1 MGAGLAL
8 VGRHKN
14 GTEIAVDITL
24 RPLWLDDQLLI
35 MGAIRD
41 ITVLRRLEQAE
52 RAVHAQTV
60 AQLTFLQQVLDAL
73 PSSVHL
79 VYGPDGRLLLANRAA
94 RSLWGAGWQVHQPF
108 LEFLSTNGIALFD
121 PQGRLLPASALAT
134 LRAARQGETVLQ
146 QQETIRR
153 PDGSS
158 LPILVSAVPLTALPP
173 ASLLS
178 QEAEKEQLEGERVA
192 LVVHHDVT
200 ALKEAEY
207 LKDEFIGLAAH
218 ELRTPLAALKGYTEL
233 LLVQTARGHGPAL
246 APWQQEVLEELKEAT
261 GRLVSLSENLLDVT
275 RLQAGQLQLQQIPTK
290 LTPLV
295 QRVVSRCQQTTN
307 QHQIEVHTPQAA
319 LVANIDPGRIDQ
331 VLSNL
336 IGNAIKYSPQGGL
349 IHVSIEEETTAPMV
363 RLSVQDHGI
372 GIPKQSHARIFGRF
386 IRVENAKDR
395 GISGTGLGLY
405 LCRELVERHGGRIWF
420 ESEEGAGSTFF
431 LTLPLVVAP
440 ELESESG
447 S

>member
-1 MGAGLAL
+1 
-8 VGRHKN
+8 
-14 GTEIAVDITL
+14 VDITL
-24 RPLWLDDQLLI
+24 RPLWLENQLLVLA
-35 MGAIRD
+35 AIRD
-41 ITVLRRLEQAE
+41 MTILRRLEQAE
-52 RAVHAQTV
+52 RAVHEQTV

-79 VYGPDGRLLLANRAA
+79 VYGPDGRLLLTNRAA
-94 RSLWGAGWQVHQPF
+94 RSLWGAGWQVHQPMR
-108 LEFLSTNGIALFD
+108 EFLSTNGIALFD
-121 PQGRLLPASALAT
+121 PQGRLLPASALTT
-134 LRAARQGETVLQ
+134 LRAVRQGETVLQ

-178 QEAEKEQLEGERVA
+178 QEAEEERLAGGRVA

-207 LKDEFIGLAAH
+207 LKDEFIGIAAH
-218 ELRTPLAALKGYTEL
+218 ELRTPLAALKGYTEM

-246 APWQQEVLEELKEAT
+246 APWQQETLEELKEAT
-261 GRLVSLSENLLDVT
+261 ERLVSLSENLLDVT

-290 LTPLV
+290 LVPLV

-319 LVANIDPGRIDQ
+319 LMANIDPGRIDQ

-349 IHVSIEEETTAPMV
+349 IHVSIEEETTAQMV

-440 ELESESG
+440 KLESESG